1 MLVHHGLH
9 GMLAI
14 EHAEREGAVV
24 VGLHILALCVV
35 DAVAVHQE
43 VDTLHGD
50 ARAVVHDEAREAP
63 SVSDGELAQRLVVA
77 CGVEGHGHGI
87 NVDTTLGEAYTIGD
101 VRTALVRQFNHLEVA
116 ALIGLCGG
124 HRIIIIGYNHVD
136 GGCACA
142 VVEAHVALHA
152 AGVLT
157 LAHRG
162 IGLGGGAALAVVH
175 CLYLIFVG
183 EQRRHARVLV
193 AHVGQARG
201 HFLPRVLTLALHAAQ
216 HAEVVD
222 GLVVGAPRQQHTTL
236 ARLRQQ
242 RLVYRTIVLVV
253 EHALQL
259 RVVDGGVLIVGLRG
273 RGGHEFVALL
283 RPAVAVVPS
292 QFFLTDTCC
301 AKGHHW
307 QHFAVLHI
315 PAIAQLRGQV
325 VGRQRADVVPQV
337 AAGHLGQG
345 IIAFCIPS
353 IAQFLDNIGN
363 IVMPD
368 AIVIDFVP
376 AYAFVGIVIFAV
388 AGITP
393 CIAIPLIA
401 ESSVIHVVI
410 ISVFQAIGYVVICTA
425 CPADE
430 CSDVGCTIVF
440 SIVLG
445 TDGTVEQTVVD
456 GVLCIVC
463 MTDETAGMCGVTMN
477 TDRYPTTLDIA
488 SKTAAHESGYMLV
501 AAHAARDVQVLDGVV
516 FGRKKRA
523 VSTVEVQR
531 IAVSIERTLE
541 VHSRMIY

>member
-1 MLVHHGLH
+1 MLVALHRMAHHLLALGAVGVLVVIDQPRRVVALQCEHHGQRVAQVVLRQVVHQGLQALVVATDDAARQRHLRVVVEVDASHVGGQVLLLAVLIPAVVRKHVLVHHGLD
-9 GMLAI
+9 GVLAV

-35 DAVAVHQE
+35 DAVAIYQE
-43 VDTLHGD
+43 VHALHGD
-50 ARAVVHDEAREAP
+50 ARALVHHVAREAAA
-63 SVSDGELAQRLVVA
+63 VLDGELAQHAVVA
-77 CGVEGHGHGI
+77 RGVEGNGHGI
-87 NVDTTLGEAYTIGD
+87 NFDTTLGEAYTIGD
-101 VRTALVRQFNHLEVA
+101 ARTALVRQFNHLEVA

-242 RLVYRTIVLVV
+242 RLVHRTVVLVV

-283 RPAVAVVPS
+283 RPAVVVVLS
-292 QFFLTDTCC
+292 QFFLTDTCR

-307 QHFAVLHI
+307 QHYAVLHI
-315 PAIAQLRGQV
+315 PA
-325 VGRQRADVVPQV
+325 
-337 AAGHLGQG
+337 
-345 IIAFCIPS
+345 

-401 ESSVIHVVI
+401 ESSVIH
-410 ISVFQAIGYVVICTA
+410 
-425 CPADE
+425 P
-430 CSDVGCTIVF
+430 
-440 SIVLG
+440 
-445 TDGTVEQTVVD
+445 
-456 GVLCIVC
+456 
-463 MTDETAGMCGVTMN
+463 
-477 TDRYPTTLDIA
+477 
-488 SKTAAHESGYMLV
+488 
-501 AAHAARDVQVLDGVV
+501 
-516 FGRKKRA
+516 
-523 VSTVEVQR
+523 
-531 IAVSIERTLE
+531 
-541 VHSRMIY
+541 